1 MNIFKKVDK
10 TGKFILIAT
19 FIVIILLVFNLVIAI
34 QHIARYNKRV
44 NEGNSRWEQVEDRI
58 QRYEDKIDMFIEL
71 TSK

>member
-10 TGKFILIAT
+10 TSKFILIAT
-19 FIVIILLVFNLVIAI
+19 FIVIILLVFNLVIEI
-34 QHIARYNKRV
+34 QHIAKYNKRV
-44 NEGNSRWEQVEDRI
+44 NEGNNRWEQVEDRI